1 MTRTVAP
8 STVTKGRLKVVPGA
22 AITALASHAPAPR
35 GRRQKFS
42 DVVLLSGP
50 YHAMYAVPAA
60 STATPGLCP
69 APIVRG
75 VAALAPAG
83 AVSSSPAMT
92 HAIARA
98 GLRIGRIIWASRSP
112 VGAVFGDGAGS
123 MPVEQG
129 GVVRRELRA
138 DVVEVA
144 RDGLV
149 EGAQHGA
156 RVRRG

>member
-22 AITALASHAPAPR
+22 AITVLASQAPAPR

-50 YHAMYAVPAA
+50 YQAMYAVPAA

-69 APIVRG
+69 APMVKG
-75 VAALAPAG
+75 VAAPAG
-83 AVSSSPAMT
+83 AASASPAMT

-98 GLRIGRIIWASRSP
+98 GLRTRRIIWARRSP
-112 VGAVFGDGAGS
+112 VGAAFG
-123 MPVEQG
+123 QWQ
-129 GVVRRELRA
+129 L
-138 DVVEVA
+138 DV
-144 RDGLV
+144 L
-149 EGAQHGA
+149 
-156 RVRRG
+156 